1 VTDPT
6 LPGFLRFNVDKAAT
20 EAATKSKKARRE
32 KDLADEEAKR
42 GKQAA
47 IDNILRMGVSREEEK
62 KMSGTEKLL
71 VTMEVEILDDEEFK
85 QFTQI
90 GVALTDTK
98 QVEFKLF
105 ECIAIRMGNA
115 FFPKYGYRYSNSTA
129 DIFAKN

>member
-1 VTDPT
+1 MTDPT

-98 QVEFKLF
+98 QVLVGFKHDLF
-105 ECIAIRMGNA
+105 YND
-115 FFPKYGYRYSNSTA
+115 Y
-129 DIFAKN
+129 